1 MSNKLN
7 NAVHKVVIVDPG
19 KNTVKAFCFSP
30 DYKLLDKVAFPSK
43 SMEKRNFFDIDSSSE
58 NQFKVVFEGK
68 KYVVGEGLLSDF
80 NFETTKNTF
89 HHKLCVY
96 TAIGHLIDNG
106 DIIHLVL
113 GYPSSDF
120 VNIEQRAEY
129 VKLISSDDP
138 ITVTVNEDA
147 KTFTIA
153 SIGVQPEGVAMR
165 PRVMVGQRA
174 VRTIDIGG
182 ENINYRYYDAKGN
195 TLASQ
200 SLDGVG
206 VNHLEAFMKTKLRK
220 FVNVTNVNIDCIDFI
235 EGVREGQLIELRDDD
250 LTNYANSAEFVEDA
264 VLEFIETKI
273 LNGLK
278 AKGMNLY
285 QRGDKIIFTGG
296 GSVLL
301 KPYFE
306 KVLTNSLENLIFSDT
321 AYWDNCISYAIKDI
335 GDRAKKASHGK
346 AELMENMKI
355 ANQCGHTILRET
367 DSKDSQDN
375 K

>member
-7 NAVHKVVIVDPG
+7 SAVHKVVIVDPG

-43 SMEKRNFFDIDSSSE
+43 SMEKRNFFDIDSSSD
-58 NQFKVVFEGK
+58 NQFKVIFEDK
-68 KYVVGEGLLSDF
+68 KYIVGEGLLSDF

-96 TAIGHLIDNG
+96 TAIGHLVDDG

-120 VNIEQRAEY
+120 VNVEQRAEY
-129 VKLISSDDP
+129 VKMISSDEP
-138 ITVTVNEDA
+138 ITVTVNEEMR
-147 KTFTIA
+147 TFTIA

-165 PRVMVGQRA
+165 PRVLQVGRRA

-182 ENINYRYYDAKGN
+182 ENINYRHYDAKGN
-195 TLASQ
+195 TLASM

-206 VNHLEAFMKTKLRK
+206 VNHLEAFLKTALRK
-220 FVNVTNVNIDCIDFI
+220 YVNVTNVNIDCIDFI
-235 EGVREGQLIELRDDD
+235 EGVRAGELVELRDDD
-250 LTNYANSAEFVEDA
+250 LSNYSNSAEFIEDQ
-264 VLEFIETKI
+264 VLNFIETKI
-273 LNGLK
+273 INALK

-306 KVLTNSLENLIFSDT
+306 KSLTNSLENLIFSHT

-335 GDRAKKASHGK
+335 GDRAKKSSKNPEEQK
-346 AELMENMKI
+346 ANMSL
-355 ANQCGHTILRET
+355 ANMCGNTILKET
-367 DSKDSQDN
+367 EN
-375 K
+375 I